1 MNPTSHNNPTRQAA
15 EALEVLLNDIECF
28 LKNYCDKL
36 DQATLAANLPKK
48 PTTTHSSDV
57 TANREISCSDDWTE
71 ERSRWELQRNQE
83 QLQIQEQLQQLESAW
98 LRLEDEQRRFLQT
111 HQAPVTG
118 RGQRMP
124 VDEAPNPSL
133 RNASP
138 VRQTLATTTGTV
150 SATAVEE
157 FQRLKQELQNALR

>member
-1 MNPTSHNNPTRQAA
+1 
-15 EALEVLLNDIECF
+15 
-28 LKNYCDKL
+28 
-36 DQATLAANLPKK
+36 
-48 PTTTHSSDV
+48 
-57 TANREISCSDDWTE
+57 
-71 ERSRWELQRNQE
+71 
-83 QLQIQEQLQQLESAW
+83 LQQLESAW